1 MWCNEDSWSS
11 SHKRICKVCYI
22 FLNLTTVKSFDQSFF
37 INKKVSCKVQK
48 NDTLF
53 HLCESFFVDHLTR
66 IICQRYMDRDII
78 TLAVDFIQRFAV
90 FDGSWQIPR
99 CIDGNK
105 RVISVNFH
113 VEVVC
118 SIGYENTD
126 CSKTNNTNLFVLDF
140 SSGKCFF
147 GFFHCL
153 CDVRVFFVL
162 FYPFISTD

>member
-1 MWCNEDSWSS
+1 MTDGNTSNCYTCSHVTVWEVYRIFDISVFKEISDFFYSHYCTVFFRFRCGCTKMWCNEDSWSS

-66 IICQRYMDRDII
+66 IICQRYIDRDII

-90 FDGSWQIPR
+90 FDGS
-99 CIDGNK
+99 
-105 RVISVNFH
+105 
-113 VEVVC
+113 
-118 SIGYENTD
+118 
-126 CSKTNNTNLFVLDF
+126 
-140 SSGKCFF
+140 
-147 GFFHCL
+147 
-153 CDVRVFFVL
+153 
-162 FYPFISTD
+162 